1 MPHALCFLIE
11 IIGSSLLWAAG
22 LLWFFVCFSVLSLG
36 LTISSPRRLF
46 PTVRG
51 LTRALLRIMGAPVD
65 VSGTERLDPSS
76 AYLFLGNH
84 QSLFDLFAVPASL
97 PSFAVGVE
105 AASHFTLPLW
115 GSLTRRWGNIPIPRR
130 DRAKAVSVLDTAR
143 SRLQSRT
150 SIVILPEGHRTR
162 NGNLGDFKMGPFHL
176 ALAAKADI
184 APFAMCG
191 LFRFQP
197 KGRFLLRPGPVTVV
211 FGPPIPYESVREMTP
226 AQLRGRVRDEIE
238 TLLEE
243 TKRMPKNKIADAI
256 L

>member
-1 MPHALCFLIE
+1 MRAILHPIE
-11 IIGSSLLWAAG
+11 IFGSSLLWAAG

-46 PTVRG
+46 PTVRV
-51 LTRALLRIMGAPVD
+51 LTRALLRITGAPVA
-65 VSGTERLDPSS
+65 VFGRQRLDPKR

-84 QSLFDLFAVPASL
+84 QSLFDLFAVPAAL
-97 PSFAVGVE
+97 PCFAVGVE

-130 DRAKAVSVLDTAR
+130 DRARAISVLDTAR
-143 SRLQSRT
+143 NRLQSGT

-162 NGNLGDFKMGPFHL
+162 NGKLGEFKMGPFHL

-184 APFAMCG
+184 VPFAMCG

-197 KGRFLLRPGPVTVV
+197 KGRFLLQPGPITVE
-211 FGPPIPYESVREMTP
+211 FGPPIPYASVRDLSA
-226 AQLRGRVRDEIE
+226 AQLRDRVRGEVDI
-238 TLLEE
+238 LLGQAEKAVA
-243 TKRMPKNKIADAI
+243 TP
-256 L
+256 